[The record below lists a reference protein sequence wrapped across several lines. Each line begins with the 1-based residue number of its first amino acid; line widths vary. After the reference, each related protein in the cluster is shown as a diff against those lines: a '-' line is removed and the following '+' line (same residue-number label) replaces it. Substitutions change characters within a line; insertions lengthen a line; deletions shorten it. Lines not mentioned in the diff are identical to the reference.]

1 MEERTMKKRMK
12 LRIISMLMIMVM
24 LVSLFAGCGKKETT
38 VNRDGGYYN
47 VSGYPICNDT
57 IRINVSGI
65 NDYLCEWNDTVLVA
79 KVQEKLGIKMDCSP
93 YTSDAWAQQYALMLS
108 TGKMPDLIISAN
120 MNRSQVDED
129 GESGFWLDF
138 SQYLDL
144 MPNMVAFMKEHP
156 DWAASIQNA
165 DGSIYSLTRYQVSET
180 NQVYTQI
187 YYDKS
192 LTDAAGV
199 VKIETVEDFYEALK
213 LCKAKYPDKIPLG
226 MTPNKAPGYRADMII
241 RSAFGV
247 YSSQNTYMLSADKNG
262 KISLLDISDNYRQS
276 LIYENKLYKE
286 KLLDN
291 NCFSMT
297 SEQYK
302 ENIKNGKYIFYTD
315 TTSLIMSS
323 ADQKSYNSGNYD
335 VIDKYEPLF
344 CLTSKQ
350 QPKKAYLKI
359 SPVLDQARIFV
370 NADTQYAE
378 AICRLI
384 DYFFTE
390 EGILLS
396 SEGVEGETYDLKDD
410 GYGNTLYDHSEYWD
424 SESYNTTAE
433 WVMNDVAMHDAITF
447 KWAHDLSYLNGKSEA
462 DLKKL
467 ASDTSY
473 INFWEAKKML
483 RYKQTVEVEYESL
496 LPFAYTTE
504 ENNERTT
511 LRSDIVNY
519 VAKMKSSFM
528 TGEKDPSND
537 KDWNA
542 YVNQVKKMGYDRLME
557 IEQSAYDRLMKTL
570 SETK

>member
-1 MEERTMKKRMK
+1 MNKKMKMRA
-12 LRIISMLMIMVM
+12 LSLMM
-24 LVSLFAGCGKKETT
+24 LVVMCASLLVGCGGKKEET
-38 VNRDGGYYN
+38 VERVGGYYN
-47 VSGYPICNDT
+47 VEGYPICNDP
-57 IRINVSGI
+57 IRIKVTGI
-65 NDYLCEWNDTVLVA
+65 NDYLCEWNDTLMVQ
-79 KVQEKLGIKMDCSP
+79 KVQEKLGIMMDCAP
-93 YTSDAWAQQYALMLS
+93 FTSDAWAQQYAVMLS
-108 TGKMPDLIISAN
+108 TGDIPDMVISAT

-144 MPNMVAFMKEHP
+144 MPNMKAFMEKHP
-156 DWAASIQNA
+156 DWAAGIQNA

-180 NQVYTQI
+180 NLVYTQI
-187 YYDKS
+187 YYDKT

-199 VKIETVEDFYEALK
+199 TKLETVEDFYEALK

-247 YSSQNTYMLSADKNG
+247 YSTQNTYMLAADKKDNIG
-262 KISLLDISDNYRQS
+262 LLDISDNYRQS
-276 LIYENKLYKE
+276 LIYENKLYEE

-315 TTSLIMSS
+315 TTSLIMSNE
-323 ADQKSYNSGNYD
+323 DQKAYNSGTYN
-335 VIDKYEPLF
+335 VMDKYEPLF
-344 CLTSKQ
+344 CLTSDI

-370 NADTQYAE
+370 NADSQYAE

-396 SEGVEGETYDLKDD
+396 SEGIEGETYDLVDD

-424 SESYNTTAE
+424 SETYNTTSE

-447 KWAHDLSYLNGKSEA
+447 TWAHDLSYFNGKTVDE
-462 DLKKL
+462 LREM
-467 ASDTSY
+467 ASDPSY

-483 RYKQTVEVEYESL
+483 RYKETVEVEYESL
-496 LPFAYTTE
+496 LPFAYTVE

-511 LRSDIVNY
+511 LRADIVNY
-519 VAKMKSSFM
+519 VSKMKSSFM
-528 TGEKDPSND
+528 TGEVDPND
-537 KDWNA
+537 DKAWNA
-542 YVNQVKKMGYDRLME
+542 YVDQVKKMGYDRLME
-557 IEQSAYDRLMKTL
+557 IEQAAYDRLQDTL
-570 SETK
+570 SEAK

>member
-1 MEERTMKKRMK
+1 MKMRLRM
-12 LRIISMLMIMVM
+12 ISLLLIVVM
-24 LVSLFAGCGKKETT
+24 CVSLLAGCGEKKDKEI
-38 VNRDGGYYN
+38 NRVGGYYN
-47 VSGYPICNDT
+47 LEGYPICNDP
-57 IRINVSGI
+57 IRIKVSGV
-65 NDYLCEWNDTVLVA
+65 NDYLCEWNDTLLVK
-79 KVQEKLGIKMDCSP
+79 KVEEKLGIKMDCSP
-93 YTSDAWAQQYALMLS
+93 YTSDAWSQQYALMLS
-108 TGKMPDLIISAN
+108 TGDIPDMIISAT

-144 MPNMVAFMKEHP
+144 MPNMVAFMEEHP
-156 DWAASIQNA
+156 DWAASVKNA

-180 NQVYTQI
+180 NLVYTQI
-187 YYDKS
+187 YYDKT

-199 VKIETVEDFYEALK
+199 GKIETVDDFYNALK
-213 LCKAKYPDKIPLG
+213 LCKSKYPDKIPLG

-247 YSSQNTYMLSADKNG
+247 YSTQNTYMLAADKND
-262 KISLLDISDNYRQS
+262 KIGLLDISENYRDS
-276 LIYENKLYKE
+276 LIYENKLYEE

-315 TTSLIMSS
+315 TTSLIMTN
-323 ADQKSYNSGNYD
+323 ADQKAYNAGNYD

-344 CLTSKQ
+344 FLTSENQ
-350 QPKKAYLKI
+350 KKNAYLKI

-370 NADTQYAE
+370 NADSQYAE

-396 SEGVEGETYDLKDD
+396 SEGVEGETYALTDD
-410 GYGNTLYDHSEYWD
+410 GYGNMLYDHSEYWD
-424 SESYNTTAE
+424 SENYNTTAE

-447 KWAHDLSYLNGKSEA
+447 KWAHDLSYLNDKTID
-462 DLKKL
+462 DLKEL
-467 ASDTSY
+467 AGDTSY

-483 RYKQTVEVEYESL
+483 RYKETVEVEYESL

-519 VAKMKSSFM
+519 VSKMKSSFM
-528 TGEKDPSND
+528 TGEKDPNSD
-537 KDWNA
+537 KDWNE

-557 IEQSAYDRLMKTL
+557 IEQAAYDRLMKTL
-570 SETK
+570 SEAE

>member
-1 MEERTMKKRMK
+1 MNKK
-12 LRIISMLMIMVM
+12 LRMRALSLMM
-24 LVSLFAGCGKKETT
+24 LVVMCASLLVGCGGKKEET
-38 VNRDGGYYN
+38 VERVGGYYN
-47 VSGYPICNDT
+47 VEGYPICNDP
-57 IRINVSGI
+57 IRIKVTGI
-65 NDYLCEWNDTVLVA
+65 NDYLCEWNDTLMVK
-79 KVQEKLGIKMDCSP
+79 KVQEKLGIMMDCAP
-93 YTSDAWAQQYALMLS
+93 FTSDAWAQQYAVMLS
-108 TGKMPDLIISAN
+108 TGDIPDMVISAT

-144 MPNMVAFMKEHP
+144 MPNMKAFMEKHP
-156 DWAASIQNA
+156 DWAAGIQNA

-187 YYDKS
+187 YYDKT

-199 VKIETVEDFYEALK
+199 TKLETVEDFYEALK

-247 YSSQNTYMLSADKNG
+247 YSSQNTYMLSADKKD
-262 KISLLDISDNYRQS
+262 KIGLLDISDNYRDS

-315 TTSLIMSS
+315 TTSLIMTN
-323 ADQKSYNSGNYD
+323 ADQKAYNSGTYD
-335 VIDKYEPLF
+335 VMDKYEPLF
-344 CLTSKQ
+344 CLTSEN

-370 NADTQYAE
+370 NADSQYAE

-396 SEGVEGETYDLKDD
+396 SEGIEGETYDLVDD
-410 GYGNTLYDHSEYWD
+410 GYGNTLYDHSAYWD
-424 SESYNTTAE
+424 SETYNTTAE
-433 WVMNDVAMHDAITF
+433 WVMNDVAMHDALTF
-447 KWAHDLSYLNGKSEA
+447 TWAHDLSYFNGKSVDE
-462 DLKKL
+462 LKEL
-467 ASDTSY
+467 ASDPSY

-483 RYKQTVEVEYESL
+483 RYKETIEVEYESL
-496 LPFAYTTE
+496 LPFSYTVE

-511 LRSDIVNY
+511 LRADIVNY
-519 VAKMKSSFM
+519 VSKMKSSFM
-528 TGEKDPSND
+528 TGEVDPND
-537 KDWNA
+537 DKAWDA

-557 IEQSAYDRLMKTL
+557 IEQAAYDRLQATL
-570 SETK
+570 SGDK

>member
-1 MEERTMKKRMK
+1 MMCAS
-12 LRIISMLMIMVM
+12 L
-24 LVSLFAGCGKKETT
+24 LVGCGGKKEET
-38 VNRDGGYYN
+38 VERVGGYYN
-47 VSGYPICNDT
+47 VEGYPICNDP
-57 IRINVSGI
+57 IRIKVTGI
-65 NDYLCEWNDTVLVA
+65 NDYLCEWNDTLMVQ
-79 KVQEKLGIKMDCSP
+79 KVQEKLGIMMDCAP
-93 YTSDAWAQQYALMLS
+93 FTSDAWAQQYAVMLS
-108 TGKMPDLIISAN
+108 TGDIPDMVISAT

-144 MPNMVAFMKEHP
+144 MPNMKAFMEKHP
-156 DWAASIQNA
+156 DWAAGIQNA

-180 NQVYTQI
+180 NLVYTQI
-187 YYDKS
+187 YYDKT

-199 VKIETVEDFYEALK
+199 TKLETVEDFYEALK

-247 YSSQNTYMLSADKNG
+247 YSTQNTYMLAADKKDNIG
-262 KISLLDISDNYRQS
+262 LLDISDNYRQS
-276 LIYENKLYKE
+276 LIYENKLYEE

-315 TTSLIMSS
+315 TTSLIMSNE
-323 ADQKSYNSGNYD
+323 DQKAYNSGTYN
-335 VIDKYEPLF
+335 VMDKYEPLF
-344 CLTSKQ
+344 CLTSDI

-370 NADTQYAE
+370 NADSQYAE

-396 SEGVEGETYDLKDD
+396 SEGIEGETYDLVDD

-424 SESYNTTAE
+424 SETYNTTSE

-447 KWAHDLSYLNGKSEA
+447 TWAHDLSYFNGKTVDE
-462 DLKKL
+462 LREM
-467 ASDTSY
+467 ASDPSY

-483 RYKQTVEVEYESL
+483 RYKETVEVEYESL
-496 LPFAYTTE
+496 LPFAYTVE

-511 LRSDIVNY
+511 LRADIVNY
-519 VAKMKSSFM
+519 VSKMKSSFM
-528 TGEKDPSND
+528 TGEVDPND
-537 KDWNA
+537 DKAWNA
-542 YVNQVKKMGYDRLME
+542 YVDQVKKMGYDRLME
-557 IEQSAYDRLMKTL
+557 IEQAAYDRLQDTL
-570 SETK
+570 SEAK

>member
-1 MEERTMKKRMK
+1 MNKK
-12 LRIISMLMIMVM
+12 LRMRALSLMM
-24 LVSLFAGCGKKETT
+24 LVVMCASLLVGCGGKKEET
-38 VNRDGGYYN
+38 VERVGGYYN
-47 VSGYPICNDT
+47 VEGYPICNDP
-57 IRINVSGI
+57 IRIKVTGI
-65 NDYLCEWNDTVLVA
+65 NDYLCEWNDTLMVK
-79 KVQEKLGIKMDCSP
+79 KVQEKLGIMMDCAP
-93 YTSDAWAQQYALMLS
+93 FTSDAWAQQYAVMLS
-108 TGKMPDLIISAN
+108 TGDIPDMVISAT

-144 MPNMVAFMKEHP
+144 MPNMKAFMEKHP

-187 YYDKS
+187 YYDKT

-199 VKIETVEDFYEALK
+199 TKLETVEDFYEALK

-247 YSSQNTYMLSADKNG
+247 YSSQNTYMLSADKKD
-262 KISLLDISDNYRQS
+262 KIGLLDISDNYRDS

-315 TTSLIMSS
+315 TTSLIMTN
-323 ADQKSYNSGNYD
+323 ADQKAYNSGTYD
-335 VIDKYEPLF
+335 VMDKYEPLF
-344 CLTSKQ
+344 CLTSEN

-370 NADTQYAE
+370 NADSQYAE

-396 SEGVEGETYDLKDD
+396 SEGIEGETYDLVDD
-410 GYGNTLYDHSEYWD
+410 GYGNTLYDHSAYWD
-424 SESYNTTAE
+424 SETYNTTAE
-433 WVMNDVAMHDAITF
+433 WVMNDVAMHDALTF
-447 KWAHDLSYLNGKSEA
+447 TWAHDLSYFNGKSVDE
-462 DLKKL
+462 LKEL
-467 ASDTSY
+467 ASDPSY

-483 RYKQTVEVEYESL
+483 RYKETIEVEYESL
-496 LPFAYTTE
+496 LPFSYTVE

-511 LRSDIVNY
+511 LRADIVNY
-519 VAKMKSSFM
+519 VSKMKSSFM
-528 TGEKDPSND
+528 TGEVDPND
-537 KDWNA
+537 DKAWDA

-557 IEQSAYDRLMKTL
+557 IEQTAYDRLQATL
-570 SETK
+570 SGDK

>member
-1 MEERTMKKRMK
+1 MKKNMK
-12 LRIISMLMIMVM
+12 LRIVSLLM
-24 LVSLFAGCGKKETT
+24 LVVMCVSLLAGCGGKKEEK
-38 VNRDGGYYN
+38 VERVGGYYN
-47 VSGYPICNDT
+47 LTGYPICNDP
-57 IRINVSGI
+57 IRIKVSGI
-65 NDYLCEWNDTVLVA
+65 NDYLCEWNDTLMVK
-79 KVQEKLGIKMDCSP
+79 KVQEKLGIMMDCTP
-93 YTSDAWAQQYALMLS
+93 YTSDAWSQQYALMLS
-108 TGKMPDLIISAN
+108 TGQVPDLIISAT

-144 MPNMVAFMKEHP
+144 MPNMVAFMEEHP

-165 DGSIYSLTRYQVSET
+165 EGSIYSLTRYQVSET

-187 YYDKS
+187 YYDKT
-192 LTDAAGV
+192 LTDAAGIE
-199 VKIETVEDFYEALK
+199 KIETVDDFYNALK
-213 LCKAKYPDKIPLG
+213 LCKEKYPDKIPLG

-247 YSSQNTYMLSADKNG
+247 YSTQNTYMLAADKND
-262 KISLLDISDNYRQS
+262 KISLLDISDNYRES
-276 LIYENKLYKE
+276 LIYENKLYTE

-315 TTSLIMSS
+315 TTSLILSNE
-323 ADQKSYNSGNYD
+323 DQKAYNSGNYD

-344 CLTSKQ
+344 CLTSDL
-350 QPKKAYLKI
+350 QPEKAYLKI

-370 NADTQYAE
+370 NADSQYAE

-396 SEGVEGETYDLKDD
+396 SEGIEGETYDLVDD
-410 GYGNTLYDHSEYWD
+410 GYGNTLYDHTEYWD
-424 SESYNTTAE
+424 SETYNTTAE
-433 WVMNDVAMHDAITF
+433 WVMNDVAMHDALTF
-447 KWAHDLSYLNGKSEA
+447 TWAHDLAYLNDKSVD
-462 DLKKL
+462 DLKTL
-467 ASDTSY
+467 AGDTSY

-483 RYKQTVEVEYESL
+483 RYKETIDVELDSL

-504 ENNERTT
+504 ETNERTT

-519 VAKMKSSFM
+519 VSKMKSSFM
-528 TGEKDPSND
+528 TGEVDPSDD
-537 KDWNA
+537 KAWDS

>member
-1 MEERTMKKRMK
+1 MKKKIK
-12 LRIISMLMIMVM
+12 LRIISLLM
-24 LVSLFAGCGKKETT
+24 LVVMCASVFVGCGDKDDNT
-38 VNRDGGYYN
+38 VERVGGYYN
-47 VSGYPICNDT
+47 LTGYPICNDP
-57 IRINVSGI
+57 IRIKVSGV
-65 NDYLCEWNDTVLVA
+65 NDYLCEWNDTLMVQT
-79 KVQEKLGIKMDCSP
+79 VQEKLGIMMDCSP
-93 YTSDAWAQQYALMLS
+93 YTSDAWSQQYALMLS
-108 TGKMPDLIISAN
+108 TGDIPDLVISAS

-144 MPNMVAFMKEHP
+144 MPNMAAFMEEHP
-156 DWAASIQNA
+156 DWAASVQNA

-180 NQVYTQI
+180 NLVYTQI
-187 YYDKS
+187 YYDKT

-199 VKIETVEDFYEALK
+199 GEIKTVDDFYNALK

-226 MTPNKAPGYRADMII
+226 MTPNKSPGYRADMII

-247 YSSQNTYMLSADKNG
+247 YSTQNTYMLAADEND
-262 KISLLDISDNYRQS
+262 KISLLDISDNYRDS
-276 LIYENKLYKE
+276 LIYENKLYEE

-297 SEQYK
+297 SEQYR

-315 TTSLIMSS
+315 TTSLIMTNE
-323 ADQKSYNSGNYD
+323 DQNAYNAGNYD

-344 CLTSKQ
+344 CLTSDNVSENS
-350 QPKKAYLKI
+350 YLLI

-370 NADTQYAE
+370 NADSQYAE

-396 SEGVEGETYDLKDD
+396 SEGIEGETYDLVDD
-410 GYGNTLYDHSEYWD
+410 GYGNTLYDHSQYWD
-424 SESYNTTAE
+424 SETYNTTAE

-447 KWAHDLSYLNGKSEA
+447 EWAHDLSYLNEKSVD
-462 DLKKL
+462 DLKVL
-467 ASDTSY
+467 AGDTSY

-483 RYKQTVEVEYESL
+483 RYKETVEVELESL

-504 ENNERTT
+504 ETNERTT

-519 VAKMKSSFM
+519 VSKMKSSFM
-528 TGEKDPSND
+528 TGEVDPHDD
-537 KDWNA
+537 KAWNN

-557 IEQSAYDRLMKTL
+557 IEQAAYDRLLETL
-570 SETK
+570 SEVE

>member
-1 MEERTMKKRMK
+1 MNKK
-12 LRIISMLMIMVM
+12 LRMRALSIMM
-24 LVSLFAGCGKKETT
+24 LVVMCASLLAGCGDKKEET
-38 VNRDGGYYN
+38 VERVGGYYN
-47 VSGYPICNDT
+47 VEGYPICNDP
-57 IRINVSGI
+57 IRIKVTGI
-65 NDYLCEWNDTVLVA
+65 NDYLCEWNDTLMVQ
-79 KVQEKLGIKMDCSP
+79 KVQEKLGIMMDCAP
-93 YTSDAWAQQYALMLS
+93 FTSDAWAQQYAVMLS
-108 TGKMPDLIISAN
+108 TGDIPDMVISAS

-144 MPNMVAFMKEHP
+144 MPNMKAFMEEHP
-156 DWAASIQNA
+156 DWAAGIQNA

-180 NQVYTQI
+180 NLVYTQI
-187 YYDKS
+187 YYDKT

-199 VKIETVEDFYEALK
+199 TKLETVEDFYEALK

-247 YSSQNTYMLSADKNG
+247 YSTQNTYMLAADKKDNIG
-262 KISLLDISDNYRQS
+262 LLDISDNYRQS
-276 LIYENKLYKE
+276 LIYENKLYEE

-315 TTSLIMSS
+315 TTSLIMSNE
-323 ADQKSYNSGNYD
+323 DQQAYNSGTYN
-335 VIDKYEPLF
+335 VMDKYEPLF
-344 CLTSKQ
+344 CLTSDL
-350 QPKKAYLKI
+350 QPEKAYLKI

-370 NADTQYAE
+370 NADSQYAE

-396 SEGVEGETYDLKDD
+396 SEGIEGETYDLVDD
-410 GYGNTLYDHSEYWD
+410 GYGNTLYDHSQYWD
-424 SESYNTTAE
+424 SETYNTTSE

-447 KWAHDLSYLNGKSEA
+447 TWAHDLSYLNGKTVDE
-462 DLKKL
+462 LKQM
-467 ASDTSY
+467 ASDPSY

-483 RYKQTVEVEYESL
+483 RYKETIDVEYESL

-511 LRSDIVNY
+511 LRADIVNY
-519 VAKMKSSFM
+519 VSKMKSSFM
-528 TGEKDPSND
+528 TGEVDPND
-537 KDWNA
+537 DKAWNA
-542 YVNQVKKMGYDRLME
+542 YVDQVKKMGYDRLME
-557 IEQSAYDRLMKTL
+557 IEQAAYDRLQETL
-570 SETK
+570 SGEK

>member
-1 MEERTMKKRMK
+1 MKTK
-12 LRIISMLMIMVM
+12 LRI
-24 LVSLFAGCGKKETT
+24 VSLLLLVVMSVSLLAGCGEKKDKEI
-38 VNRDGGYYN
+38 NRVGGYYN
-47 VSGYPICNDT
+47 LEGYPICNDP
-57 IRINVSGI
+57 IRIKVSGI
-65 NDYLCEWNDTVLVA
+65 NDYLCEWNDTLLVK
-79 KVQEKLGIKMDCSP
+79 KVEQELGIKMDCSP
-93 YTSDAWAQQYALMLS
+93 YNSDAWSQQYALMLS
-108 TGKMPDLIISAN
+108 TGDIPDMIISAT

-144 MPNMVAFMKEHP
+144 MPNMVAFMEEHP
-156 DWAASIQNA
+156 DWAASVQNA

-180 NQVYTQI
+180 NLVYTQI
-187 YYDKS
+187 YYDKT

-199 VKIETVEDFYEALK
+199 GKIETVDDFYNALK
-213 LCKAKYPDKIPLG
+213 LCKQKYPDKIPLG

-247 YSSQNTYMLSADKNG
+247 YSTQNTYMLAADKND
-262 KISLLDISDNYRQS
+262 KIGLLDISDNYRDS

-302 ENIKNGKYIFYTD
+302 ENIKTGKYIFYTD
-315 TTSLIMSS
+315 TTSLIMSN
-323 ADQKSYNSGNYD
+323 ADQKAYNAGNYD

-344 CLTSKQ
+344 CLTSENQ
-350 QPKKAYLKI
+350 KKNAYLKI

-370 NADTQYAE
+370 NADSQYAE

-390 EGILLS
+390 DGILLS
-396 SEGVEGETYDLKDD
+396 TEGVEGETYDLVDD
-410 GYGNTLYDHSEYWD
+410 GYGNMLYDHTEYWD
-424 SESYNTTAE
+424 SETYNTTTE

-447 KWAHDLSYLNGKSEA
+447 KWAHDLSYLNGKTIDE
-462 DLKKL
+462 LKTL
-467 ASDTSY
+467 VSDKSY

-483 RYKQTVEVEYESL
+483 RYKETVEVEYESL
-496 LPFAYTTE
+496 LPFAYTKE

-519 VAKMKSSFM
+519 VSKMKSSFM
-528 TGEKDPSND
+528 TGEKDPNSD
-537 KDWNA
+537 KDWNE

-557 IEQSAYDRLMKTL
+557 IEQAAYDRLMKTL
-570 SETK
+570 SEAE

>member
-1 MEERTMKKRMK
+1 MNKRMK
-12 LRIISMLMIMVM
+12 LKVMSLIM
-24 LVSLFAGCGKKETT
+24 LVVMCASLFVGCGDKKEEQ
-38 VNRDGGYYN
+38 VKRVGGYYN
-47 VSGYPICNDT
+47 VEGYPICNDP
-57 IRINVSGI
+57 IRIKVSGV
-65 NDYLCEWNDTVLVA
+65 NDYLCEWNDTLMV
-79 KVQEKLGIKMDCSP
+79 KTVQEKLGIKMDCAP
-93 YTSDAWAQQYALMLS
+93 YTRDAWAQQYALMLS
-108 TGKMPDLIISAN
+108 TGDIPDMVISAS
-120 MNRSQVDED
+120 MNRSQVDGD

-144 MPNMVAFMKEHP
+144 MPNMAAFMKKHP
-156 DWAASIQNA
+156 DWAAGIKNA
-165 DGSIYSLTRYQVSET
+165 DGKIYSLTRYQVSET
-180 NQVYTQI
+180 NLVYTQI
-187 YYDKS
+187 YYDKT

-199 VKIETVEDFYEALK
+199 EKIETVDDFYNALK

-226 MTPNKAPGYRADMII
+226 MTPNKSPGYRADMII

-247 YSSQNTYMLSADKNG
+247 YSTQNTYMLAADKKDQIG
-262 KISLLDISDNYRQS
+262 LLDIGDNYRQS

-291 NCFSMT
+291 NCFSIT

-315 TTSLIMSS
+315 TTSLIMSNE
-323 ADQKSYNSGNYD
+323 DQKAYNSGTYK

-344 CLTSKQ
+344 CLTSDI
-350 QPKKAYLKI
+350 QPEKAYLKI

-370 NADTQYAE
+370 NADSQYAE

-396 SEGVEGETYDLKDD
+396 SEGIEGETYDLVDD
-410 GYGNTLYDHSEYWD
+410 GYGNTLYDHSQYWD
-424 SESYNTTAE
+424 SEAYNTTAE
-433 WVMNDVAMHDAITF
+433 WVMNDVAMHDALTF
-447 KWAHDLSYLNGKSEA
+447 EWARDLSYLNDKTKD

-467 ASDTSY
+467 AADPSY

-483 RYKQTVEVEYESL
+483 RYKETIDVEYESL

-504 ENNERTT
+504 ETNERTT
-511 LRSDIVNY
+511 LRADIVNY
-519 VAKMKSSFM
+519 VTKMKSSFM
-528 TGEKDPSND
+528 TGEVDPND
-537 KDWNA
+537 DKAWNT

-557 IEQSAYDRLMKTL
+557 IEQAAYDRLQKTL
-570 SETK
+570 SEAK